1 MIRYVS
7 IILLLAINSALS
19 GQKPGDIQSGKR
31 IPVQDSTKNT
41 RSFKT
46 GKQDSVKKPRILREW
61 TLSKDFSE
69 EVPIVFDTAFSL
81 SNRFKLADKYSPVNA
96 NMGNYGLPFYQLSFF
111 DRITD
116 PDQFLY
122 AYYYPLMHL
131 PSNSLFMNT
140 QVPYTEVDWSFAGPK
155 ETSEQVFRVRHS
167 QNVNRFLNFGLIYD
181 IAYDLGQYNY
191 QRAED
196 KTFNFYA
203 SYTGTKY
210 KAYFSAGINNLK
222 AFENGG
228 IKDPSELTLTT
239 TRDIQVNLGGVNN
252 AKSSLRNRS
261 LLLVQRYTIGKGSI
275 GKSDTTSHKKSG
287 LFGLSGTI
295 SHILTIESNRRSY
308 VDAYSRSGFYDTLDY
323 ISTKTTRDSLFSRS
337 IKNTIRFDFATDETR
352 KFRLGGGVGIRNEL
366 FHYAQIVPTFIVP
379 MVDSSSSKIANW
391 NKSNNVLLGRLFN
404 NIGEKFRWLAT
415 GELYLTGY
423 RAGDFNL
430 NGEIAKTFDWK
441 RGKAFWLITGSM
453 MNRQPS
459 FWYQQ
464 WGSNNFVWN
473 TNLKKEFRID
483 LGTTFSIPARKTEIR
498 FNYAI
503 LKNYVDFDS
512 TALPSQFTGGLSVA
526 AVTLKNELRLWKFHL
541 ATDLI
546 IQKSSNSAILDLPLA
561 TVRSAGYFEH
571 LFKFEKTGGRLYAQ
585 LGLDV
590 TYNTLYHPY
599 SYMPATGRF
608 YRQDQVT
615 AGDYPYINLFLNF
628 KVKRTRVFIMLD
640 HANAKL
646 MGQSIRYNYFMV
658 PSYPMN
664 VRMLRYGLSWT
675 FYN

>member
-7 IILLLAINSALS
+7 IMVLLAISSALPA
-19 GQKPGDIQSGKR
+19 QKPGNVQLKQR
-31 IPVQDSTKNT
+31 IPGRDSTAVAGT
-41 RSFKT
+41 FKS

-61 TLSKDFSE
+61 TLSRDFSE
-69 EVPIVFDTAFSL
+69 EVPVAIDTVFSL

-96 NMGNYGLPFYQLSFF
+96 SLGNYGLPFYQLSFF

-131 PSNSLFMNT
+131 PSNALFMNT

-181 IAYDLGQYNY
+181 IAYDLGHYNY

-196 KTFNFYA
+196 KTFSFYS
-203 SYTGTKY
+203 SYTGLKY

-228 IKDPSELTLTT
+228 IKDPSELVLTT

-261 LLLVQRYTIGKGSI
+261 LLLVQRYTIGKTATAS
-275 GKSDTTSHKKSG
+275 SDSSTHRKSG
-287 LFGLSGTI
+287 IFGLSGTI

-308 VDAYSRSGFYDTLDY
+308 VDAYPRSGFYDTLDF
-323 ISTKTTRDSLFSRS
+323 ISKNATRDSLFSRS
-337 IKNTIRFDFATDETR
+337 IKNTLRFDFETDASR

-366 FHYAQIVPTFIVP
+366 FHYAQIVPSYIVP

-391 NKSNNVLLGRLFN
+391 NRSNNILIGRLFN
-404 NIGEKFRWLAT
+404 SIGEKFRWLAT

-423 RAGDFNL
+423 RAGDFDL
-430 NGEIAKTFDWK
+430 NGEISKTFDWK
-441 RGKAFWLITGSM
+441 KGKAFWIITGSM
-453 MNRQPS
+453 MNREPS

-473 TNLKKEFRID
+473 ANLKKEFRID
-483 LGTTFSIPARKTEIR
+483 LGTTFSIPARKTELR

-503 LKNYVDFDS
+503 IKNYTDFGPD
-512 TALPSQFTGGLSVA
+512 TLPSQYSGGLSVA
-526 AVTLKNELRLWKFHL
+526 AVTVKNELRLWKFHL

-546 IQKSSNSAILDLPLA
+546 IQQSSNTTVLDLPLA

-571 LFKFEKTGGRLYAQ
+571 LFRFAKTGGKLYTQ

-599 SYMPATGRF
+599 AYMPATGRF
-608 YRQDQVT
+608 YRQYNVT
-615 AGDYPYINLFLNF
+615 AGNYPYINLFLNF
-628 KVKRTRVFIMLD
+628 KVKRTRVFVMLD
-640 HANAKL
+640 HANAKI
-646 MGQSIRYNYFMV
+646 MGTSIRYNYFMV
-658 PSYPMN
+658 PTYPMN
-664 VRMLRYGLSWT
+664 IRMLRYGLSWT